1 MASVIVILS
10 PLLKALS
17 VLWFISWVGGWL
29 WGLGSTPTSGWQWK
43 CSDSDGSRQI
53 SRLSSR
59 LKTPFTRTFTAGI
72 PPIIPPPYLQ
82 KTTKKE
88 GASSFSATG
97 SLTLLWPYW
106 ARAGAARGAHSARSG
121 STLLNALT
129 RDVRLFRF
137 FPPLFCYIFMILL
150 CCWVAT
156 AFKNNQSLYLFR
168 KLDWFCE

>member
-17 VLWFISWVGGWL
+17 VLFHGWVGGGGRRL
-29 WGLGSTPTSGWQWK
+29 RGAGFIQASGWLWK
-43 CSDSDGSRQI
+43 CSDWDAFRRI
-53 SRLSSR
+53 SRLSTR
-59 LKTPFTRTFTAGI
+59 LKTPFTTTITALI

-82 KTTKKE
+82 KTTTKKRKKE

-106 ARAGAARGAHSARSG
+106 ACAGAARGGRGPRSG

-129 RDVRLFRF
+129 QDDRLFCFLF
-137 FPPLFCYIFMILL
+137 FFFLVLL
-150 CCWVAT
+150 YFHDFVMLLGSYS
-156 AFKNNQSLYLFR
+156 F
-168 KLDWFCE
+168 